1 MTGTMSRP
9 LTHIG
14 APQRS
19 TLAQR
24 LIAGWRRL
32 RCSAGGTSTIEFA
45 LVLPI
50 MTTLGMYGAELAN
63 MQVTRMQVSQLAI
76 SVADSASRMQ
86 QTNNNVVAPTVT
98 EADVDSVLA
107 GAARQG
113 SPIRLEQQGRIILSS
128 LEVDPVTGR
137 QFIHWQRC
145 AGGKANK
152 RSRYGDDGANN
163 GLSGTV
169 ITGLGTGATKVTAS
183 PGVAVMFAE
192 VHYDYEGIFGDLFV
206 ENTSFTQEAAFVVR
220 DARDL
225 RAANVPG
232 LTGSSNKS
240 KCR

>member
-1 MTGTMSRP
+1 MTSDTQGEGLSLVRRA
-9 LTHIG
+9 L
-14 APQRS
+14 
-19 TLAQR
+19 
-24 LIAGWRRL
+24 AGWRRL
-32 RCSAGGTSTIEFA
+32 GRNTAATSAIEFG
-45 LVLPI
+45 LILPVL
-50 MTTLGMYGAELAN
+50 TTLGMYGAEIAN
-63 MQVTRMQVSQLAI
+63 MQITRMQVSQLAI

-98 EADVDSVLA
+98 EADVDSVLS

-113 SPIRLEQQGRIILSS
+113 RPIRLEQQGRIILSS

-145 AGGKANK
+145 TGGKTNK
-152 RSRYGDDGANN
+152 KSRYGDEGPNN

-206 ENTSFTQEAAFVVR
+206 KNLSFTQEAAFVVR

-225 RAANVPG
+225 RAANLPG
-232 LTGSSNKS
+232 LTGSGSKS